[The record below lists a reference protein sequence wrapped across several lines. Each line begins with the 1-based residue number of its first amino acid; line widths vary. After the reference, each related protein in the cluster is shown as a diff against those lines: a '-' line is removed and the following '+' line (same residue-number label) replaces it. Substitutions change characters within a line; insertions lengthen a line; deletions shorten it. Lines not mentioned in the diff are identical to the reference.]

1 METIL
6 FGIREAF
13 TAAPMH
19 TLRGHGFWFCSSMA
33 SKVKECGVVII
44 LQIKTG

>member
-6 FGIREAF
+6 FGIRKAF

-19 TLRGHGFWFCSSMA
+19 TLRGHGLVFVARWLAKSRSVA
-33 SKVKECGVVII
+33 W
-44 LQIKTG
+44 